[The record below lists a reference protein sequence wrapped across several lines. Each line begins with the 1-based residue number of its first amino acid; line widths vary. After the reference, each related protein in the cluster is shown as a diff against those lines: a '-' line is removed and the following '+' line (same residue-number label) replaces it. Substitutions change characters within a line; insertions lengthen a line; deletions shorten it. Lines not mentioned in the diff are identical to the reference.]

1 MLNDYLLVGLGN
13 PGKEYEATRH
23 NFGFLAAMHFAQR
36 CGIKLV
42 KSVKYRAFIGSG
54 SVGDHKV
61 YVLLPTTFMNNS
73 GLAVKAFIKDK
84 NIDLGN
90 ILVLCDDFNL
100 AFGDIR
106 IRPQGSAGGHNGLT
120 SVIKELHSSAVP
132 RLRLGI
138 GSVSDKGET
147 VDFVL
152 SGFKGH
158 ERKKLDE
165 IVSRAADCSEVF
177 FTLGINKAMDRFN

>member
-1 MLNDYLLVGLGN
+1 MNDHLLVGLGN

-42 KSVKYRAFIGSG
+42 KSAKYRGLVGSG

-61 YVLLPTTFMNNS
+61 YVLLPMTFMNNS
-73 GLAVKAFIKDK
+73 GLAVKAFVKDK

-90 ILVLCDDFNL
+90 ILVLCDDLNL

-106 IRPQGSAGGHNGLT
+106 IRSQGSAGGHNGLT
-120 SVIKELHSSAVP
+120 SVISELHSNEIP

-138 GSVSDKGET
+138 GAPSDKGET

-158 ERKKLDE
+158 ERKKLE
-165 IVSRAADCSEVF
+165 GIVSRAADCSEIF
-177 FTLGINKAMDRFN
+177 FTSGISKAMDRFN